1 MLERARS
8 TGLLTPVRRL
18 WQQQGKGARVGGG
31 ARAAVARAG
40 DAMLGGA
47 VLILSSDVGSSGQ
60 GGGEP
65 KDILVLSVVFL
76 PLKSLWEKS

>member
-40 DAMLGGA
+40 DAMLGFHRLRWKHDA
-47 VLILSSDVGSSGQ
+47 V
-60 GGGEP
+60 
-65 KDILVLSVVFL
+65 VLF
-76 PLKSLWEKS
+76 